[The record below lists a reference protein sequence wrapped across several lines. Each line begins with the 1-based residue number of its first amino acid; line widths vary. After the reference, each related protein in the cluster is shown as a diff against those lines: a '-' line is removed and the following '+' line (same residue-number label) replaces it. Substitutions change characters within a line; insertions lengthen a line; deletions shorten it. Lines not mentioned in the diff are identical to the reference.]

1 MNVYSQAF
9 GDNEPAADCL
19 YPPVLDLYIFFIF
32 LFLLYFLLFFL
43 LIKITFDF

>member
-32 LFLLYFLLFFL
+32 VVFFVIFFVDKNNL
-43 LIKITFDF
+43 

>member
-19 YPPVLDLYIFFIF
+19 YPPVLDLYIFF
-32 LFLLYFLLFFL
+32 LFFVFVVFFVIFFVDKNNL
-43 LIKITFDF
+43 